1 MAHINK
7 ISEHKGSWNKCLYC
21 ANVVI
26 KDPQNF
32 AKHLRDCHCTRE
44 GGSYVCNYGKNGVCY
59 SLPLEGVCDK
69 DYEDHI
75 LRHHIS
81 PNQNFRPKSNL
92 DEKKSKLSN
101 SLMAGSS
108 ESPNVVN
115 DGAKW
120 SIFSSTQNLPAV
132 LNDPN
137 RGKQKDFFTKIWGDG
152 FVEKAE
158 IPKHPYLPEITAAH
172 FENYI
177 KKISKRYRKH
187 VRINH
192 SVPKP
197 SLDDELLQH
206 FPSLRAAKS
215 LDKIHSDTSGIPKI
229 FLQPTLDLTNLDTF
243 NAVYNSSKEA
253 GSPLPVKDGPSC
265 SNTSGKLLQERLSH
279 YLDLVEVQIA
289 HQVSQKSEAFFE
301 AMSSHDALMEQLT
314 QTISVVKTLREKIH
328 HIDKVLVKDSLE
340 IMKLERVR
348 CNHLMVYKKL
358 KLMATVH
365 QTQPMIQLLL
375 STPDYVAALDLI
387 AFTQEVLVQEL
398 AGIHSFRH
406 LGSQLSEM
414 ERLIDKMLSTEF
426 ERYATADL
434 NRPLSKDLDVLEGDK
449 LVSIIFGMLRRKHFD
464 FIETYK
470 EEAFTTIKA
479 LMKQIMNTRIV
490 IEAVA
495 ASDSKE
501 VEDFNTSQE
510 QQHHNPLPGLHL
522 SEWTKVLQRCTSSLL
537 LLIGRVK
544 AVHDVMREAAD
555 VSAGKFII
563 SSIPEDET
571 SSNKDEVDKLCV
583 AVAESTEVFLSNEE
597 HAKVMVRLKEL
608 LCSVSDFAHERCGHL
623 VSAQAKDGWLDRAT
637 SSQICQLANVVDAF
651 VVECEKICGRTSSPL
666 QAAFR
671 LQASRFVQR
680 FHNDRNTK
688 LYLILDSE
696 RWKQA
701 DVPTEFQDLAD
712 HIVSTGKFTLH
723 KRESDG
729 SIGDQ
734 KPANILLIDGEKF
747 AVVGT
752 VLLLMKMICE
762 YCSCADAI
770 PSMAPNL
777 ARHAA
782 DLLKVFNSRSY
793 KLVLGGGAQQQA
805 GLKTITSTNLALAS
819 RALQLL
825 LWAIPL
831 VKKHFVTI
839 LRSQAALSAQD
850 TAYSLPKSLNS
861 ASSPSLV
868 SLASSSQPSSQISNG
883 SATSTPSSHGVLKN
897 GSVTAITSSSSSS
910 SLATASVQSPSQQS
924 IQRHIQSIN
933 ATMDMLEID
942 IRSHVA
948 GIETK
953 LQSIML
959 KLLGAQLSQWDAR
972 PPVPSASFR
981 AVSRDLT
988 KLHEAISDVMPSQQV
1003 QELYRSI
1010 NSAFK
1015 SKFKEKLLKLN
1026 IVNDGSPQH
1035 GVVTTELT
1043 FYLETLKTLKVLPI
1057 VELGD
1062 HFLEDIWSHR

>member
-1 MAHINK
+1 MSYVNK
-7 ISEHKGSWNKCLYC
+7 ISESKASWNKCLYC
-21 ANVVI
+21 ANIVI
-26 KDPQNF
+26 KDQHNF
-32 AKHLRDCHCTRE
+32 AKHLRENHCTRE
-44 GGSYVCNYGKNGVCY
+44 GGSYVCHYGKNGVCY
-59 SLPLEGVCDK
+59 TLPLEGVCDK

-81 PNQNFRPKSNL
+81 PNQNFRPKTIL

-108 ESPNVVN
+108 ESPNLAN
-115 DGAKW
+115 DGTKW

-137 RGKQKDFFTKIWGDG
+137 RGKQKDFFTKIWGDA

-158 IPKHPYLPEITAAH
+158 IPKHPYLPEVTAAH
-172 FENYI
+172 FESYI

-187 VRINH
+187 IRINH

-197 SLDDELLQH
+197 TLDDELLHH

-215 LDKIHSDTSGIPKI
+215 LDKCHSDTSGIPKI
-229 FLQPTLDLTNLDTF
+229 FLQPVLDLTNLDTF
-243 NAVYNSSKEA
+243 NAVYNSSKDT
-253 GSPLPVKDGPSC
+253 GSPLHMKDGPVC
-265 SNTSGKLLQERLSH
+265 ASNSGKLLQEKLSH

-328 HIDKVLVKDSLE
+328 HIDKVLVKDSLG
-340 IMKLERVR
+340 IMRLERVR

-479 LMKQIMNTRIV
+479 LMKQIV

-501 VEDFNTSQE
+501 VEDFNTSAE
-510 QQHHNPLPGLHL
+510 QQQQNPLPGLHL

-537 LLIGRVK
+537 LLVGRVK
-544 AVHDVMREAAD
+544 AVHDVMQEAAD
-555 VSAGKFII
+555 VSAGKFILGSTPEEEA
-563 SSIPEDET
+563 SSHKE
-571 SSNKDEVDKLCV
+571 EVDKLCV
-583 AVAESTEVFLSNEE
+583 AVAESTEVFLTNDE
-597 HAKVMVRLKEL
+597 HAKVMSRLREL
-608 LCSVSDFAHERCGHL
+608 LCSVSDYAHERCGHL
-623 VSAQAKDGWLDRAT
+623 VSAQAKDGWMDRAT
-637 SSQICQLANVVDAF
+637 STQICQLANVVDAF

-671 LQASRFVQR
+671 LQATKFVQR

-701 DVPTEFQDLAD
+701 DVPAEFQDLAD

-723 KRESDG
+723 KRELDA

-734 KPANILLIDGEKF
+734 KPANILQISSEKF
-747 AVVGT
+747 SVVGT

-831 VKKHFVTI
+831 VKKHFVSI
-839 LRSQAALSAQD
+839 LRNQAALSAQE
-850 TAYSLPKSLNS
+850 TIGCSLSKSLT
-861 ASSPSLV
+861 SSPLPS
-868 SLASSSQPSSQISNG
+868 ATPSSTPQPSSQISNG
-883 SATSTPSSHGVLKN
+883 SVASAHSSLTVLKN
-897 GSVTAITSSSSSS
+897 GSVAATISSSSSS
-910 SLATASVQSPSQQS
+910 SLTPASGASPSQQS
-924 IQRHIQSIN
+924 MQRHIQSIN
-933 ATMDMLEID
+933 ATMDMLEVD

-948 GIETK
+948 SIEAK

-1003 QELYRSI
+1003 QGLYRSI

-1057 VELGD
+1057 VELGED
-1062 HFLEDIWSHR
+1062 FLEDIWSHR